1 MLELVVLGVTVGLM
15 GFVAVVIYWFL
26 RLVE

>member
-1 MLELVVLGVTVGLM
+1 MLELVALGVTFGLM
-15 GFVAVVIYWFL
+15 GFVAVAIYWFL